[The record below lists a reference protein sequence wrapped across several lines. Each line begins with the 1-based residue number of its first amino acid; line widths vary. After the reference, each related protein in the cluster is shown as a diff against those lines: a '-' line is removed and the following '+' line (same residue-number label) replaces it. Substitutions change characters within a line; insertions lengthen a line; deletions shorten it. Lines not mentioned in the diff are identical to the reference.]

1 MSLSL
6 LKTDILET
14 KNGSFY
20 RKGKV
25 LKNQRNFTSKLVTI
39 ENYNISPHLSDHL
52 IMQNTTNYNNQLQQ
66 TTTNISPH
74 LSDHLIM
81 QTGILQPT
89 Y

>member
-52 IMQNTTNYNNQLQQ
+52 IMQNTTNYNNQQQ
-66 TTTNISPH
+66 PTTTNYNQYFAPFI
-74 LSDHLIM
+74 
-81 QTGILQPT
+81 
-89 Y
+89 